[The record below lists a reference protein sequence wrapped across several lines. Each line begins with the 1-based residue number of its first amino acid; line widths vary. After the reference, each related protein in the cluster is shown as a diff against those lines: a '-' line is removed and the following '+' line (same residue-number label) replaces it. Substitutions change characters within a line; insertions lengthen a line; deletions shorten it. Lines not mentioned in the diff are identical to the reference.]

1 MFVKTVKNI
10 APEST
15 AEEEQRQDKITI
27 VFNSRLKTTK
37 H

>member
-1 MFVKTVKNI
+1 MAVRTVKNI

-15 AEEEQRQDKITI
+15 AEEEQRQDKHTI
-27 VFNSRLKTTK
+27 VVNRLIITK